1 MKNIL
6 VTGASGFVGS
16 FLIRKLLK
24 EPNNC
29 ITALYCNNLP
39 LYAREKFIDR
49 VNWVQADL
57 SSINNNYAILN
68 GIQVLYHLV
77 GYSTINETP
86 SEISK
91 LDLINVNITKML
103 AEACVNSDVK
113 HFIYVSSIAACEC
126 SDSEI
131 IDENNGSPKTYY
143 GFSKKIAEDHLIE
156 ISKGNYNYTILRP
169 TALFGENHEGSI
181 LDLSR
186 LISSNKMIIFGSGDN
201 ATNFYYIGDFVEV
214 LKNIKLN
221 SMAYNEIFIASD
233 LPMKLIKMVE
243 IIYDILGKKTFII
256 RLPLFLGSF
265 IAHIFDTLSKI
276 TGKQYP
282 FSSRRFNAMTQNSIY
297 SNKKLLSILSQPPLV
312 GLKHGLKKSIQW
324 YLKTKRL

>member
-1 MKNIL
+1 MENIL

-16 FLIRKLLK
+16 LLIRKLLK
-24 EPNNC
+24 EPNNY

-57 SSINNNYAILN
+57 TRINNNYAILN
-68 GIQVLYHLV
+68 GIKVLYHLA
-77 GYSTINETP
+77 GYSSIKETA
-86 SEISK
+86 SEKAK
-91 LDLINVNITKML
+91 LELINVSITKNL
-103 AEACVNSDVK
+103 AEACVKFDVK
-113 HFIYVSSIAACEC
+113 QFIYVSSIAACEC

-131 IDENNGSPKTYY
+131 IDENNGFPKTYY
-143 GFSKKIAEDHLIE
+143 GFSKKKAESYLIG
-156 ISKGNYNYTILRP
+156 ISKGHYNYTILRP

-186 LISSNKMIIFGSGDN
+186 LISSNKMIIFGSGN
-201 ATNFYYIGDFVEV
+201 NVTNFYYIGDFVEV
-214 LKNIKLN
+214 LRNIKLN
-221 SMAYNEIFIASD
+221 TMAYNEIFIASD

-256 RLPLFLGSF
+256 RFPLFLGSF
-265 IAHIFDTLSKI
+265 IALLFDTLSKI

-282 FSSRRFNAMTQNSIY
+282 FSRRRFNAMTQNSIY
-297 SNKKLLSILSQPPLV
+297 SNKKLLSILSQSPSV
-312 GLKHGLKKSIQW
+312 GLRHGLNKTIQW
-324 YLKTKRL
+324 YLKTKLL